1 MKIGKDMKVDI
12 DYNFK
17 LDRGKIIPG
26 EPKGGLAHRASF
38 IFGRGQILPALEQ
51 RLKGLEPNNQI
62 EVTLPP
68 EEAFGKV
75 REDLIKEAPIEI
87 FPPNLEVK
95 EGQRYQTHNPV
106 AEPTYFT
113 VRKIKEDGTVI
124 LDFNNPLA
132 GEKLHFDIS
141 IRSVKLAST
150 EELSKA

>member
-1 MKIGKDMKVDI
+1 MKIGKDMEVEI
-12 DYNFK
+12 EYTCK
-17 LDRGKIIPG
+17 LDTG
-26 EPKGGLAHRASF
+26 ENVTGDPKEGLARRSF
-38 IFGRGQILPALEQ
+38 IYGRGQFFPALEQ
-51 RLKGLEPNNQI
+51 RLKRLEPNDQI

-68 EEAFGKV
+68 EGAFGKV

-132 GEKLHFDIS
+132 GEKLHFDIT
-141 IRSVKLAST
+141 IRSVRPASA